1 MMGISSAGGADD
13 GAADPYAA
21 AIGHYASA
29 GRSDL
34 VKTHW
39 ERPVSVGLI
48 RQALQHLRA
57 GGAGPA
63 IHALDVGAGAG
74 EGFDLLDAAVRQAQH
89 PLSFRYTALDRSS
102 AMLRLAVERLAGRA
116 GLITPIA
123 ADIVDYPYTDDPAQ
137 LYLSSGAPYS
147 ELSDAAF
154 GLVLEGICAAIS
166 RRPQPAAMIVD
177 VYGRYCPAW
186 LPVSAP
192 RWVYSM
198 SFFRDTQWPPTRDMA
213 FYTPGQIE
221 HLFTGLLTGDLR
233 ARLVRLAFADRSVFA
248 GRHTAGGAYNP
259 RLPRIRT
266 IVNALLAGDTA
277 VAPAALHIP
286 ADTVRET
293 RGFRDL
299 GEQAAKTLASRV
311 DRWNELARQE
321 PLSTLLAR
329 LHALNDGFGADAI
342 GAGHYLTMLAF
353 FSAG

>member
-1 MMGISSAGGADD
+1 MSISPAGRAGD

-39 ERPVSVGLI
+39 ERPVWVRLI
-48 RQALQHLRA
+48 RQALHHLHA
-57 GGAGPA
+57 GGAGAA

-116 GLITPIA
+116 GLITPVA
-123 ADIVDYPYTDDPAQ
+123 ADIADYPYTDDPAQ

-154 GLVLEGICAAIS
+154 RLVLERICAAIS
-166 RRPQPAAMIVD
+166 RRRQPAAVIVD

-198 SFFRDTQWPPTRDMA
+198 SFFRDTQRPPTIDMA

-221 HLFTGLLTGDLR
+221 QLFTGLLTGDLR
-233 ARLVRLAFADRSVFA
+233 ARLVKLAFADRSVFA
-248 GRHTAGGAYNP
+248 CLHTAGGAYNP
-259 RLPRIRT
+259 RLPPIRT
-266 IVNALLAGDTA
+266 IMNALLAGDTA

-286 ADTVRET
+286 ADAIHGTQ
-293 RGFRDL
+293 GFRDL
-299 GEQAAKTLASRV
+299 GRQAANTLTSRV
-311 DRWNELARQE
+311 DRWNELVRHE
-321 PLSTLLAR
+321 PLSTLPSL
-329 LHALNDGFGADAI
+329 LHALNDGFSPDAI
-342 GAGHYLTMLAF
+342 GVGHYLTMLAF